1 MSRNT
6 TEHESSTLHIE
17 DDEVLF
23 HLDDKGIGTI
33 TLNRP
38 NKKNAFDNRC
48 ISILL
53 SILLHV
59 RDDSN
64 VRALVLR
71 ANGSHFSAGAD
82 LNWMKS
88 LADYT
93 VEENIED
100 AEKLAELLHQLDTF
114 PAPTI
119 AMVQGAAFGGA
130 LGLICCCDIAIAT
143 QDCLFCLSEVKLGLA
158 PATISPYVCRAM
170 GQRQARRYMLTAELI
185 NAEQAKELNLIH
197 ELAPTIYSLDEHLKH
212 FLHHIV
218 KTSPN
223 AVREAKALCHLCESE
238 TNNSSLRKKTSESI
252 AKLRVSPEGQEGLS
266 AFLEKRTPNWMTEH
280 D

>member
-1 MSRNT
+1 MNRIT
-6 TEHESSTLHIE
+6 TEHGNSALNIESN
-17 DDEVLF
+17 DVLF
-23 HLDDKGIGTI
+23 HIDDKGIATI

-38 NKKNAFDNRC
+38 DKKNAFNSQC

-53 SILLHV
+53 SILLHT
-59 RDDSN
+59 RADSN

-82 LNWMKS
+82 LNWMQS
-88 LADYT
+88 LT
-93 VEENIED
+93 NCTMEENVKD

-114 PAPTI
+114 PVPTI
-119 AMVQGAAFGGA
+119 AVVQGAAYGGA

-143 QDCLFCLSEVKLGLA
+143 QDSQFCLSEVKLGLV
-158 PATISPYVCRAM
+158 PATIGPYVCRAM
-170 GQRQARRYMLTAELI
+170 GQRQVRRYMITAELI
-185 NAEQAKELNLIH
+185 NAEKAKALNLIH
-197 ELAPTIYSLDEHLKH
+197 DLMPTAQSLDKHLEH
-212 FLHHIV
+212 FIRHISMN
-218 KTSPN
+218 SPN

-238 TNNSSLRKKTSESI
+238 TLDSSLRKKTSKII

-266 AFLEKRTPNWMTEH
+266 AFLEKREPNWMTDH